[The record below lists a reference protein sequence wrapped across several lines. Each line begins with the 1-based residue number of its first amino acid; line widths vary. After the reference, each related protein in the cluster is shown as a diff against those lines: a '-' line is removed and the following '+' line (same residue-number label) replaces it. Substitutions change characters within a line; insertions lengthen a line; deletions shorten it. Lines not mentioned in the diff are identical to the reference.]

1 MNKNLKIG
9 LLLLVLAS
17 VYFLCSAVAFFIM
30 REGEKEKRLYLE
42 QELREIVEAKDGL
55 AKDLGEMKTRNRE
68 LESRLNSVK
77 EQARSISEEIL
88 KDNDAITIGKYTMI
102 YHINAEKSGSPF
114 EADGTMVLQ
123 TKKQRELLA
132 KDERNR
138 QLLADAG
145 ASVLLGETGA
155 EFDQFAINRNV
166 ITIGKSSLANVKAKG
181 FFLSGIQAK
190 IVLEE
195 DGFWIVNLG
204 KKGKTKINGEEIDRY
219 MLRNDDIIQV
229 GKSVYRFIENRV

>member
-1 MNKNLKIG
+1 MPEIIVKYEDKIIEKFITEKKRVTVG
-9 LLLLVLAS
+9 RTPDNDIVLDNRGVSRRHAQIEFGDNQAVIIDNESLNGTFVNAS
-17 VYFLCSAVAFFIM
+17 
-30 REGEKEKRLYLE
+30 R
-42 QELREIVEAKDGL
+42 
-55 AKDLGEMKTRNRE
+55 
-68 LESRLNSVK
+68 
-77 EQARSISEEIL
+77 ISEEVL
-88 KDNDAITIGKYTMI
+88 KDGDSITIGKYTMI
-102 YHINAEKSGSPF
+102 YHVNAEKAGSPF

-138 QLLADAG
+138 NLVAEAG
-145 ASVLLGETGA
+145 SSILLGENGVD
-155 EFDQFAINRNV
+155 FDQFAITRNV

-181 FFLSGIQAK
+181 MFLSGIQAK
-190 IVLEE
+190 IILEE
-195 DGFWIVNLG
+195 DGYWIVNLG

>member
-1 MNKNLKIG
+1 MMPEIIVKYEDKVIEKFITEKKRVTIG
-9 LLLLVLAS
+9 RTPDNDIILDNRGVSRRHAQIE
-17 VYFLCSAVAFFIM
+17 FGENQAVI
-30 REGEKEKRLYLE
+30 
-42 QELREIVEAKDGL
+42 ID
-55 AKDLGEMKTRNRE
+55 N
-68 LESRLNSVK
+68 ESLNGTFVNSSRV
-77 EQARSISEEIL
+77 SEEVL
-88 KDNDAITIGKYTMI
+88 KNSDTITIGKYTMI
-102 YHINAEKSGSPF
+102 YHVNAEKTLSPF

-138 QLLADAG
+138 QLLADVG
-145 ASVLLGETGA
+145 SSILLGENGVD
-155 EFDQFAINRNV
+155 FDQYAISRNV

-181 FFLSGIQAK
+181 MFLSGIQAK

-195 DGFWIVNLG
+195 DGYWIVNLG

-219 MLRNDDIIQV
+219 MLRNDDIIQI